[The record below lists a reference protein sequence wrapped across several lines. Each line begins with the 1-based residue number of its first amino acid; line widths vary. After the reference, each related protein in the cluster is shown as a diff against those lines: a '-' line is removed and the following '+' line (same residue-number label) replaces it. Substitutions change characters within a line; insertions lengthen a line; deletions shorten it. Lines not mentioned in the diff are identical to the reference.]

1 MQDRRQSVDRRDSAD
16 RRHAANSTFVRA
28 PSWDSQRSQY
38 ITRFLFWA
46 LGLAYFNIGG
56 SGQTST
62 GFNIALVNGGLVLY
76 GVLVA
81 AFMWHACRQAHSP
94 MRWWLAMW
102 LDLTAVGFFM
112 LADSAVLS
120 PGYFVCIVVILGN
133 GLRYGQR
140 LFAAGVAGAF
150 LLCLAVAAIRY
161 DEFLQALSLNTASII
176 MICAIIVLYAY
187 ALTAGLERAITQ
199 LERDRSIDML
209 TELLNRRAL
218 FERAEPMFHALSRAD
233 KPLVVLF
240 ADLDRFKQINDNL
253 GHQFGDRVLA
263 EIAKII
269 LGSVR
274 QSDLVARYG
283 GDEFVLVLPATDLKQ
298 AEIVAERIRE
308 SFATWSRRQ
317 GVGLGVSLGIAEAP
331 THGSDL
337 TSVLT
342 YVDRAMYRSKPV
354 RRQGA
359 LADTGH
365 SAQI

>member
-1 MQDRRQSVDRRDSAD
+1 MQDRRQSVDRRDGAD
-16 RRHAANSTFVRA
+16 RRAVSSAQIRTPTWEN
-28 PSWDSQRSQY
+28 QRSQY

-46 LGLAYFNIGG
+46 FGLAYFNIGG
-56 SGQTST
+56 SGATSA
-62 GFNIALVNGGLVLY
+62 GFGITLVNGGLVVY
-76 GVLVA
+76 GALVA
-81 AFMWHACRQAHSP
+81 ACAWHACRQARCP
-94 MRWWLAMW
+94 TRWWLAMW
-102 LDLTAVGFFM
+102 LDLAAVGFFM

-120 PGYFVCIVVILGN
+120 PGYLVCIVVILGN

-161 DEFLQALSLNTASII
+161 DEFLQTLSLNTASII

-187 ALTAGLERAITQ
+187 ALTAGLERAIAQ

-218 FERAEPMFHALSRAD
+218 FERAEPLFHALPHAD

-240 ADLDRFKQINDNL
+240 ADLDQFKQINDTL

-263 EIAKII
+263 AIAKVI
-269 LGSVR
+269 LESVR

-283 GDEFVLVLPATDLKQ
+283 GDEFVLVLPATDLNQ

-308 SFATWSRRQ
+308 SLAIWSQRQ
-317 GVGLGVSLGIAEAP
+317 GVALSVSLGIAEAP

-337 TSVLT
+337 TSMLT
-342 YVDRAMYRSKPV
+342 YVDNAMYQSKPT
-354 RRQGA
+354 RRPGA
-359 LADTGH
+359 LADMGE
-365 SAQI
+365 SARI

>member
-16 RRHAANSTFVRA
+16 RRAASSARIPI
-28 PSWDSQRSQY
+28 PSWDNQRSQY

-56 SGQTST
+56 SGQTSP
-62 GFNIALVNGGLVLY
+62 GFSITLVNGGLVLY
-76 GVLVA
+76 GALVA
-81 AFMWHACRQAHSP
+81 ACTWHAVRQAHAP
-94 MRWWLAMW
+94 TRWWLAMW
-102 LDLTAVGFFM
+102 LDLAAVGFFM

-120 PGYFVCIVVILGN
+120 PGYLVCIVVILGN

-218 FERAEPMFHALSRAD
+218 CERAEPLFHALPRAD

-253 GHQFGDRVLA
+253 GHQVGDRVLA
-263 EIAKII
+263 EIARII

-283 GDEFVLVLPATDLKQ
+283 GDEFVLVLPATGLKQ
-298 AEIVAERIRE
+298 AEIVAARIRE
-308 SFATWSRRQ
+308 SFATWSQRQ
-317 GVGLGVSLGIAEAP
+317 GVALSVSLGIAEAP
-331 THGSDL
+331 AHGSDL
-337 TSVLT
+337 PSVLAD
-342 YVDRAMYRSKPV
+342 VDRAMYQSKPA

-359 LADTGH
+359 LVDMAK
-365 SAQI
+365 SARI